1 MYEAK
6 GNAKYKTTL
15 ERLVEPLYKQEPAL
29 DRDGCPARN
38 DKLKQNYQR
47 NDKLKQND
55 KPSPETTTP
64 RRRGQIF
71 ARRSRIK

>member
-38 DKLKQNYQR
+38 DKLKQN
-47 NDKLKQND
+47 D
-55 KPSPETTTP
+55 P
-64 RRRGQIF
+64 RHHQGLQH
-71 ARRSRIK
+71 